1 MAAVSETFDVIVLGA
16 GPGGEVLVGRL
27 VAAGKRVA
35 LVERELIGGECGYWA
50 CIPSKTLL
58 RPPEVRAAAANASG
72 VATPYLRWTDARD
85 WRDVMVRN
93 LDDTSQVDSYQEQ
106 GVTVVKG
113 AARFTGPGTVEVD
126 GRTLQAPDVVVA
138 TGSDAAVP
146 PIEGLEQAGY
156 WTNREATTLDEI
168 PARALVL
175 GGGPVGIETST
186 YLSRYGAKVT
196 LVQHGEL
203 LLGREEPRVGELVR
217 EHLEAD
223 GVTVVTGRS
232 VEAVRGE
239 GATRIATLD
248 DGKELSGEVVVVATG
263 RRPRSGDLAL
273 DTAGIDLDGHG
284 AIPVDEHCR
293 AGDGVWAIGDVTGV
307 MPFTHVA
314 KYQAR
319 IVADNLLG
327 GERTAR
333 YEGIPR
339 VVFADPE
346 VAAVGMTAEQARAAG
361 VDLVTTELDLA
372 ATLAR
377 PSTYER
383 EPRGV
388 LGLLADSER
397 GVLVGAWAVA
407 PMASEWIH
415 TAALGIRAALP
426 ITVLADTVPQ
436 FPTYSEGL
444 LTALEQLDL

>member
-1 MAAVSETFDVIVLGA
+1 VSETFDVIVLGA

-58 RPPEVRAAAANASG
+58 RPPEVRAQAANASG

-93 LDDTSQVDSYQEQ
+93 LDDTAQVEGYEEQ

-113 AARFTGPGTVEVD
+113 TARCTGPGTVEVD
-126 GRTLQAPDVVVA
+126 GRVLEAPDVVVA
-138 TGSDAAVP
+138 TGSDPTIP
-146 PIEGLEQAGY
+146 PIEGLEEAGY
-156 WTNREATTLDEI
+156 WTNREATALDDI
-168 PARALVL
+168 PARVLVL
-175 GGGPVGIETST
+175 GGGPVGVETST
-186 YLSRYGAKVT
+186 YLSRYGAAVT
-196 LVQHGEL
+196 LVHPGEL
-203 LLGREEPRVGELVR
+203 LLGREEPRVGALVR
-217 EHLEAD
+217 EHLEAE
-223 GVTVVTGRS
+223 GITVVTERS
-232 VEAVRGE
+232 VAAVRAK
-239 GATRIATLD
+239 GATRVATLD
-248 DGKELSGEVVVVATG
+248 DGSERSAEVVVVATG
-263 RRPRSGDLAL
+263 RRPRTAGLGL
-273 DTAGIDLDGHG
+273 DTVGVTLDERG
-284 AIPVDEHCR
+284 AVGVDERCR
-293 AGDGVWAIGDVTGV
+293 AGDGVWAVGDVTGV

-319 IVADNLLG
+319 VVADNLLG
-327 GERTAR
+327 RDRTAR

-346 VAAVGMTAEQARAAG
+346 VAAVGLTAEQARSAG

-388 LGLLADSER
+388 LGLLADRER

-426 ITVLADTVPQ
+426 IAVLADTVPQ

-444 LTALEQLDL
+444 LSALDQLEL